1 MAITECTYAQQR
13 EYKTVRGII
22 SDAQTE
28 EQLVGVHIFAR
39 VAHRG
44 GVSDQKGKFQM
55 YVDPSDTLIVTYVG
69 YERQIIPM
77 AYFRESQVD
86 IVIRMDSEVIEL
98 PGLTIFGELDVSYL
112 HRKDQN
118 PYKIHSFKP
127 PAEHPDLD
135 VPVGSLD
142 YGPLSRWGK
151 EAKEKRKLL
160 KVYKNTSRDRIYIQ
174 TVGSDSL
181 KQVFTHMY
189 GVNDKQYND
198 FIIFLNTLNPLMDRQ
213 DKRDIIRV
221 MHQTF
226 LNYRPR
232 GQ

>member
-1 MAITECTYAQQR
+1 
-13 EYKTVRGII
+13 
-22 SDAQTE
+22 
-28 EQLVGVHIFAR
+28 
-39 VAHRG
+39 
-44 GVSDQKGKFQM
+44 
-55 YVDPSDTLIVTYVG
+55 
-69 YERQIIPM
+69 M